1 MLIMSTSQVM
11 MLLLFW
17 FLRLTDDVIQSYV
30 LAMPSPKP
38 KIEPLLVQAGFQ
50 ILQSSEKLKLMTL

>member
-1 MLIMSTSQVM
+1 M